1 MSLPC
6 ALPSLSF
13 FLFSSPPSTVL
24 VRPPWRCSVAPQ
36 RAPTPA
42 NECDTSA
49 VLMLQK
55 KKGWKKKR
63 CGGMELCA
71 HARSPSLH
79 LYHFTCYPSPSAL
92 FSLRCLS
99 AARNRS
105 ALQANQWTV
114 VCFRWI
120 KIIWWNSSHAH
131 GDWVGQRKPQPPFPK
146 ERFPQGAQGGL

>member
-55 KKGWKKKR
+55 KKNEKRSDAEGWNSVR
-63 CGGMELCA
+63 TRG
-71 HARSPSLH
+71 LH

-105 ALQANQWTV
+105 APHANTV
-114 VCFRWI
+114 NCSLF
-120 KIIWWNSSHAH
+120 
-131 GDWVGQRKPQPPFPK
+131 
-146 ERFPQGAQGGL
+146 